1 MASHREIVA
10 KREECPVGSWV
21 QSRFRAPWRGVVVEL
36 IERTDCT
43 DLARVEIRIDR
54 RGNPMRKPMIKTL
67 DAGWLTPVAAP

>member
-1 MASHREIVA
+1 
-10 KREECPVGSWV
+10 
-21 QSRFRAPWRGVVVEL
+21 VVEL